1 MNRNKIINI
10 LKNRG
15 IIAAVVFI
23 TSTST
28 GTYVGT
34 VLNQQKNDAIIAE
47 LNDELSRKKSSIEQL
62 KNDIQDLKMNVVS
75 LQQENT
81 DLITSNDNFKKQ
93 LEELNKTY
101 ESVKAENVQLKE
113 INDIKNSGISVSRG
127 ASAELASNMQRVL
140 IEYSAYCP
148 TDEGVGE
155 ITANGSRVQVGHV
168 AAPAEIPFGTN
179 VIIEGF
185 SETFTVTDRGGYIQ
199 KVYNENGEPVYR
211 IDIFVNSHAEAVQ
224 IGRHTVYGYFI
235 YNN

>member
-28 GTYVGT
+28 GAYVGMT
-34 VLNQQKNDAIIAE
+34 LNQQKNDVVIAD
-47 LNDELSRKKSSIEQL
+47 LNETVSRKDSSIEQL
-62 KNDIQDLKMNVVS
+62 KNDIQDLKSNVVS
-75 LQQENT
+75 LT
-81 DLITSNDNFKKQ
+81 DANNELVNSNDNFKKE
-93 LEELNKTY
+93 LDELNKAY
-101 ESVKAENVQLKE
+101 ESIKDENAKLKE
-113 INDIKNSGISVSRG
+113 INEIKSSGTSISRG
-127 ASAELASNMQRVL
+127 MATQLSSNMQRVL

-148 TDEGVGE
+148 TDEGVGDT
-155 ITANGSRVQVGHV
+155 TANGQKVQVGHV

-179 VIIEGF
+179 VIIDGF

-211 IDIFVNSHAEAVQ
+211 VDIFVNTHAEAVQ

-235 YNN
+235 YNE